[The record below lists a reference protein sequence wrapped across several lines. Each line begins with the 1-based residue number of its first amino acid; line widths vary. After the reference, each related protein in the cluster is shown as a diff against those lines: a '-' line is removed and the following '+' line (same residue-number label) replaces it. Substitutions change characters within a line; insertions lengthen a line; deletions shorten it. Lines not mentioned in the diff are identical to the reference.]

1 MDGPRRRF
9 QFLNDT
15 QCTPRAQSRPAI
27 EQLMRLMA
35 CDGEASIVPLTWKR
49 RRSDSTKL
57 PTERFRA
64 ACKTSKRVDQERR
77 CRIKQPA
84 SQFLLRCRQHEKHIA
99 LQYRTSSMTP
109 CCSRCGRKCRAVS
122 SARGSWKAGRQ
133 DGRNH
138 NMPKQACWPVA
149 RLQREPHATNN
160 QSCKSNAAMINK
172 QTSRRVLV
180 DACS

>member
-1 MDGPRRRF
+1 MKHCVAFGGDVMLTVPAGVF
-9 QFLNDT
+9 NFYT
-15 QCTPRAQSRPAI
+15 TPSAHLCAQSRPAI

-35 CDGEASIVPLTWKR
+35 YDGEASIAPLTWKR

-57 PTERFRA
+57 PTERFRP
-64 ACKTSKRVDQERR
+64 ACKTSRRVDQGRR

-84 SQFLLRCRQHEKHIA
+84 RQFLLRCRQHEKHIA

-133 DGRNH
+133 EGRNY
-138 NMPKQACWPVA
+138 NMPK
-149 RLQREPHATNN
+149 
-160 QSCKSNAAMINK
+160 
-172 QTSRRVLV
+172 
-180 DACS
+180 